1 MSPLAQVTE
10 VAQGGGVDEEVTD
23 DHEGSPER
31 LDQILDNRI
40 GKYSSSIP
48 DGCYIPSTCNCRFA
62 DSRSQEAISASYH
75 DAFLHV
81 RRHNGLIIE
90 SGVVVIT

>member
-31 LDQILDNRI
+31 LNQNLDNSNWEI
-40 GKYSSSIP
+40 FQQH
-48 DGCYIPSTCNCRFA
+48 T
-62 DSRSQEAISASYH
+62 
-75 DAFLHV
+75 
-81 RRHNGLIIE
+81 
-90 SGVVVIT
+90 